1 MDPAS
6 VGRVRAFQRM
16 IAFAGGL
23 RVLGL
28 FHLFSP
34 DERTTRAKVPNLGA
48 DASSDVSATQ
58 GVSTFW

>member
-1 MDPAS
+1 
-6 VGRVRAFQRM
+6 M

-28 FHLFSP
+28 FHLSSP
-34 DERTTRAKVPNLGA
+34 DERKTRARAPIPGA